1 MKRTYTLLGIIMLI
15 FTFYQ
20 IATSYAK
27 YIAEATAVVEK
38 QAGAWAIKVNN
49 TDISNSNSE
58 TTFNVDNLI
67 FPESA
72 FVAENKLAPGANGY
86 FEIVIDS
93 TGSSVAVRYDV
104 TLVVD
109 NLNIIDSIRFTKAC
123 IVVDGEEV
131 EEGIIKTGDN
141 TYSGVISL
149 EDVTNEVQTT
159 LRFYIG
165 WEELENGQGDI
176 ADTEL
181 GLIKDISTNI
191 PVDVVVTQYLGEPI
205 EAIQENIWKN

>member
-205 EAIQENIWKN
+205 VAIQENI

>member
-131 EEGIIKTGDN
+131 EEGIVKTGDN

-205 EAIQENIWKN
+205 EAIQENI

>member
-38 QAGAWAIKVNN
+38 QAGAWAIKINN

-205 EAIQENIWKN
+205 EAIQENI

>member
-38 QAGAWAIKVNN
+38 QAGAWTIKVNN

-86 FEIVIDS
+86 FEIIIDS

-205 EAIQENIWKN
+205 EAIQENI

>member
-123 IVVDGEEV
+123 ILVDGEEV
-131 EEGIIKTGDN
+131 EEGIIKTGEN

-205 EAIQENIWKN
+205 VAIQENI

>member
-1 MKRTYTLLGIIMLI
+1 MKRTYIILGIIMLI

-38 QAGAWAIKVNN
+38 QAGAWTIKVNN

-205 EAIQENIWKN
+205 EAIQENI

>member
-1 MKRTYTLLGIIMLI
+1 MKRIYTLLGILMLL

-20 IATSYAK
+20 VATSYAK

-38 QAGAWAIKVNN
+38 QAGAWTIKVNN

-67 FPESA
+67 FPESE

-123 IVVDGEEV
+123 ILVDGEEV
-131 EEGIIKTGDN
+131 EEGIIKTGEN

-205 EAIQENIWKN
+205 VAIQENI

>member
-205 EAIQENIWKN
+205 EAIQENI

>member
-1 MKRTYTLLGIIMLI
+1 MKRIYTLLGILMLL

-20 IATSYAK
+20 VATSYAK

-38 QAGAWAIKVNN
+38 QAGAWTIKVNN

-123 IVVDGEEV
+123 ILVDGEEV
-131 EEGIIKTGDN
+131 EEGIIKTGEN

-165 WEELENGQGDI
+165 WEELENGQGDA

-205 EAIQENIWKN
+205 IAMQENI

>member
-1 MKRTYTLLGIIMLI
+1 MKRIYTLLGILMLL

-20 IATSYAK
+20 VATSYAK

-93 TGSSVAVRYDV
+93 SGSSVAVKYDV

-109 NLNIIDSIRFTKAC
+109 NLNIIDSIKFTKAC
-123 IVVDGEEV
+123 ILVDGEEV
-131 EEGIIKTGDN
+131 EEGIIKTGEN

-165 WEELENGQGDI
+165 WEELENGQGDV

-205 EAIQENIWKN
+205 IAMQENI

>member
-1 MKRTYTLLGIIMLI
+1 MKRIYTLLGIIMLL

-20 IATSYAK
+20 VATSYAK

-93 TGSSVAVRYDV
+93 TGSSVAVKYDV

-123 IVVDGEEV
+123 ILVDGEEV
-131 EEGIIKTGDN
+131 EEGIIKTGEN

-165 WEELENGQGDI
+165 WEELENGQGDV

-205 EAIQENIWKN
+205 IAMQENI

>member
-1 MKRTYTLLGIIMLI
+1 MKRTYIILGIIMLI

-38 QAGAWAIKVNN
+38 QAGAWAIKVND

-86 FEIVIDS
+86 FEIIIDS

-123 IVVDGEEV
+123 IVVDGEEI

-191 PVDVVVTQYLGEPI
+191 PVDVVITQYLGEPI
-205 EAIQENIWKN
+205 VAIQENI

>member
-38 QAGAWAIKVNN
+38 QAGAWTIKVNN

-205 EAIQENIWKN
+205 EAIQENI

>member
-1 MKRTYTLLGIIMLI
+1 MLL

-20 IATSYAK
+20 VATSYAK

-123 IVVDGEEV
+123 ILVDGEEV
-131 EEGIIKTGDN
+131 EEGIIKTGEN

-165 WEELENGQGDI
+165 WEELENGQGDV

-205 EAIQENIWKN
+205 IAMQENI

>member
-38 QAGAWAIKVNN
+38 QAGAWAIKVND

-205 EAIQENIWKN
+205 VAIQENI

>member
-38 QAGAWAIKVNN
+38 QAGAWAIKVND

-72 FVAENKLAPGANGY
+72 FDAENKLAPGANGY

-205 EAIQENIWKN
+205 VAIQENI

>member
-1 MKRTYTLLGIIMLI
+1 MKRTYTFLGIIMLI

-131 EEGIIKTGDN
+131 EEGIVKTGDN

-205 EAIQENIWKN
+205 VAIQENI

>member
-1 MKRTYTLLGIIMLI
+1 MKRTYIILGIIMLI

-205 EAIQENIWKN
+205 VAIQENI

>member
-1 MKRTYTLLGIIMLI
+1 MKRIYTLLGILMLL

-20 IATSYAK
+20 VATSYAK

-67 FPESA
+67 FPESE

-123 IVVDGEEV
+123 ILVDGEEV
-131 EEGIIKTGDN
+131 EEGIIKTGEN

-165 WEELENGQGDI
+165 WEELENGQGDV

-205 EAIQENIWKN
+205 IAMQENI

>member
-1 MKRTYTLLGIIMLI
+1 MKRTYIILGIIMLV

-205 EAIQENIWKN
+205 VAIQENI

>member
-1 MKRTYTLLGIIMLI
+1 MKRTYIILGIIMLI

-38 QAGAWAIKVNN
+38 QAGAWTIKVNN

-165 WEELENGQGDI
+165 WAELENGQGDI

-205 EAIQENIWKN
+205 EAIQENI

>member
-1 MKRTYTLLGIIMLI
+1 MKRTYIILGIIMLI

-38 QAGAWAIKVNN
+38 QAGAWAIKVND

-165 WEELENGQGDI
+165 WAELENGQGDI

-205 EAIQENIWKN
+205 EAIQENI

>member
-1 MKRTYTLLGIIMLI
+1 MKRTYIILGIIMLI

-38 QAGAWAIKVNN
+38 QAGAWAIKVND

-205 EAIQENIWKN
+205 EAIQENI

>member
-1 MKRTYTLLGIIMLI
+1 MKRIYTLLGILMLL

-20 IATSYAK
+20 VATSYAK

-123 IVVDGEEV
+123 ILVDGEEV
-131 EEGIIKTGDN
+131 EEGIIKTGEN

-165 WEELENGQGDI
+165 WEELENGQGDV

-205 EAIQENIWKN
+205 IAMQENI

>member
-1 MKRTYTLLGIIMLI
+1 MKRTYIILGIIMLI

-205 EAIQENIWKN
+205 EAIQENI

>member
-38 QAGAWAIKVNN
+38 QAGAWSIKVNN

-72 FVAENKLAPGANGY
+72 FVADNKLAPGANGY

-205 EAIQENIWKN
+205 VAIQENI

>member
-1 MKRTYTLLGIIMLI
+1 MKRIYTLLGILMLL

-20 IATSYAK
+20 VATSYAK

-38 QAGAWAIKVNN
+38 QAGAWTIKVNN

-93 TGSSVAVRYDV
+93 TGSSVAVKYDV

-123 IVVDGEEV
+123 ILVDGEEV
-131 EEGIIKTGDN
+131 EEGIIKTGEN

-165 WEELENGQGDI
+165 WEELENGQGDA

-205 EAIQENIWKN
+205 IAMQENI

>member
-1 MKRTYTLLGIIMLI
+1 MKRIYTLLGILMLL

-20 IATSYAK
+20 VATSYAK

-123 IVVDGEEV
+123 ILVDGEEV
-131 EEGIIKTGDN
+131 EEGIIKTGEN

-165 WEELENGQGDI
+165 WEELENGQGDA

-205 EAIQENIWKN
+205 IAMQENI

>member
-1 MKRTYTLLGIIMLI
+1 MKRTYTILGIIMLI

-38 QAGAWAIKVNN
+38 QAGAWAIKVND

-205 EAIQENIWKN
+205 VAIQENI

>member
-38 QAGAWAIKVNN
+38 QAGAWSIKVNN

-205 EAIQENIWKN
+205 VAIQENI

>member
-1 MKRTYTLLGIIMLI
+1 MKRTYIILGIIMLI

-38 QAGAWAIKVNN
+38 QAGAWAIKVND

-191 PVDVVVTQYLGEPI
+191 PVDVVITQYLGEPI
-205 EAIQENIWKN
+205 VAIQENI

>member
-1 MKRTYTLLGIIMLI
+1 MKRTYIILGIIMLI

-38 QAGAWAIKVNN
+38 QAGAWAIKVND

-205 EAIQENIWKN
+205 VAIQENI

>member
-1 MKRTYTLLGIIMLI
+1 MKRTYIILGIIMLI

-38 QAGAWAIKVNN
+38 QAGAWTIKVNN

-205 EAIQENIWKN
+205 VAIQENI

>member
-1 MKRTYTLLGIIMLI
+1 MKRTYIILGIMMLI

-38 QAGAWAIKVNN
+38 QAGAWAIKVND

-205 EAIQENIWKN
+205 EAIQENI